1 MDLGRDFAG
10 HSPAAPAAG
19 APPAP
24 PRSLDHSAMAGL
36 LEHQAPR
43 ARVAIEVDLGILD
56 PPEQAEVKLPPL
68 APEGRVYLAVPFEEK
83 DEAKAMG
90 ARWDGGVRRWFVPAD
105 LNPEPFQRWKE
116 VRPSLEVKKVTELGQ
131 AAEVHKQEFFK
142 GLEPLRQ
149 QLWDLADQVH
159 ALGESLKGTEQR
171 LGARVRTYY
180 TPQVRELGDTLIPE
194 VRPQEAAGAHTSSA
208 MRVLEKLGLEAG
220 RQSYRDHMAQKES
233 VFSYA
238 AQQRLGKVIASL
250 EGLAEREPAVREGLA
265 PILKGARELRA
276 AIPKA
281 VKGALQETELWKLA
295 NVG

>member
-1 MDLGRDFAG
+1 MALGRDFDAQT
-10 HSPAAPAAG
+10 PAAPAAG
-19 APPAP
+19 VPPAQ
-24 PRSLDHSAMAGL
+24 PRSLEHSSMAGL
-36 LEHQAPR
+36 MEHEAPR

-56 PPEQAEVKLPPL
+56 PPEPAEVKLPPL
-68 APEGRVYLAVPFEEK
+68 APEARTYLAVPFEEK

-105 LNPEPFQRWKE
+105 LDPEPFQRWKE
-116 VRPSLEVKKVTELGQ
+116 ARPTLEVQKVAALGQ

-149 QLWDLADQVH
+149 QLWDVADQVH

-171 LGARVRTYY
+171 LGARLRTYY

-194 VRPQEAAGAHTSSA
+194 ARPQETTGAHGSSA

-250 EGLAEREPAVREGLA
+250 ESLAEREPALREGLA
-265 PILKGARELRA
+265 PILKGARELRS

-281 VKGALQETELWKLA
+281 VKASLQETELWKLA
-295 NVG
+295 NAG